1 MVRHQL
7 RRGFEDAGG
16 TVLALEHDGLFAFA
30 GGGVRDVQP
39 RHAVR
44 PWRELPVH
52 PAANA
57 LCGEGLGEGKACDAP
72 GPAGASLAPQGRG
85 MADTPPPDLP
95 GLHGE
100 SCTSRPVRRGD
111 ASLPGSQHKHPLQH
125 HPDLQDT
132 GGHRAEGVVL
142 MPAPAV
148 DHHRRFCHGLLEKL
162 HPDHCPTQPGR
173 GLGISLQNSVA
184 QSLRPHLGTTSEL
197 WALDGEET
205 RRLLN
210 FEGTVLDRE
219 TLQWPKVTP
228 EMKMK
233 ISRSTGWTHRWPSWW
248 TTHGPQIRAALRR
261 FREAQDRPGDY
272 ELDPEICAE
281 LDRF

>member
-1 MVRHQL
+1 M
-7 RRGFEDAGG
+7 RRQRGEDEEAEAGDASTG
-16 TVLALEHDGLFAFA
+16 RVPAVCLEHCQGEGAHRQGHPGCRRRRWHGSGVGARRPVCAFA

-57 LCGEGLGEGKACDAP
+57 LCGEGLGEGKACDVP

-85 MADTPPPDLP
+85 MADTPPPGLP

-100 SCTSRPVRRGD
+100 SCTSRPVCRGD

-132 GGHRAEGVVL
+132 GGHRAQGVVL

-162 HPDHCPTQPGR
+162 HPDHCPARLGGTTTQPG
-173 GLGISLQNSVA
+173 QQKA
-184 QSLRPHLGTTSEL
+184 
-197 WALDGEET
+197 T
-205 RRLLN
+205 R
-210 FEGTVLDRE
+210 
-219 TLQWPKVTP
+219 
-228 EMKMK
+228 
-233 ISRSTGWTHRWPSWW
+233 
-248 TTHGPQIRAALRR
+248 
-261 FREAQDRPGDY
+261 
-272 ELDPEICAE
+272 
-281 LDRF
+281 